1 MYILIILQIFLFF
14 KFMDIF
20 NKSTA
25 DYQKTYQAKLP
36 VWLLL
41 NIYLFLRGNPLCF
54 REFVLGT
61 GVFFLGDSNRTRGY
75 ICSPGFVGGIGG
87 GYFLHKN
94 F

>member
-1 MYILIILQIFLFF
+1 
-14 KFMDIF
+14 MDIF

-61 GVFFLGDSNRTRGY
+61 GVFFWGIVIEHGGTFVRRGLLGGSGEGTFY
-75 ICSPGFVGGIGG
+75 IKIFKCVWLSCNI
-87 GYFLHKN
+87 
-94 F
+94 